1 MNYPNFLTS
10 WKSLGFDIVHSIS
23 GKDSKFIFDS
33 CVDKKPTKILEI
45 GTGKGYSTYSLLAG
59 SDCPVITVDKDPSL
73 FQDASDYISLD
84 RLVMH
89 KLTDSTE
96 YFSGNDDKDFDFMF
110 IDASLRPSDISHI
123 FVRSQSQFTVVL
135 HDYWPDTSSGV
146 VRNEKGKRNSD
157 QLKNF
162 AINNNYSWT
171 QHHGGT
177 CCVRLEFVDESV

>member
-1 MNYPNFLTS
+1 MNPPRFLQK
-10 WKSLGFDIVHSIS
+10 WKFLGYDVVHSIS
-23 GKDSKFIFDS
+23 YKDSKFIFNS
-33 CVDKKPTKILEI
+33 CIDKQPTKILEI
-45 GTGKGYSTYSLLAG
+45 GTGKGYSTYSLLAA
-59 SDCPVITVDKDPSL
+59 SECPVITVDRDPSL

-96 YFSGNDDKDFDFMF
+96 YFSRNNDNDFDFMF
-110 IDASLRPSDISHI
+110 IDATLRPSDISHI
-123 FVRSQSQFTVVL
+123 FVRSKPQFTVVL
-135 HDYWPDTSSGV
+135 HDYWPEGDI
-146 VRNEKGKRNSD
+146 VRDEKGKRNSD

-177 CCVRLEFVDESV
+177 CCVRLEFQNESI